1 MKVVPR
7 QWIDRVQRH
16 LRDKNIA
23 GLVLLSVAGWGG
35 NYFSLPLFFG
45 VDFLFGSIFVWL
57 AVRLYGWRWGVL
69 ASAIV
74 SSYTYFRWG
83 HPYAIAI
90 YVVETAVVGWAWY
103 RFQRNLVLIEGIFVA
118 ILGSPIMYFV
128 YANLVGLDAEQ
139 AKLVLLK
146 YAFNGI
152 FNALVASSLVT
163 ALSLPISQKVRS
175 RNRTIPFQQTLC
187 YLLMAFV
194 MFPTLLLMAIDGKH
208 AFETMDNRL
217 QMELQATATELVA
230 TLVQQQHQQLNGLR
244 QLGQL
249 ARDLNFTS
257 SDEVQRTTEFLQRT
271 FPSLKD
277 VAVIDG
283 TGGTIASEPSSQI
296 AFNCPPAEAF
306 VSRHDRLGLL
316 VGTSLLED
324 DGIGGCTIATIST
337 MALNDQLESYRRKLN
352 WHFELIEGDNL
363 VLASTQTAAERQRQ
377 PGEFVLHQH
386 LSDRLTHWLPRDR
399 SESLMARWK
408 QSFYQFRQPI
418 RGELSGTLTIRAP
431 LQPYVNSLQQVYTSN
446 LLAILGIVILSFPVA
461 SLLSRQLTR
470 PLLRLADRTTNLPDK
485 LLDRSNLS
493 WPNSHIAEID
503 SLIANFQDMARLLQ
517 QQFSELHEAN
527 EQLQLTQFAVEHAAE
542 AIFWIDAEA
551 RIVYANQAAC
561 RALEY
566 SDAQLR
572 SMRITE
578 IDPDCDGRDWCQR
591 WEHLAEVGFHRFES
605 RWRSRS
611 GRIFPVEVTSNALE
625 FQGRSYRCAF
635 ARDISDRQQAEAAL
649 RESEERFRQLAEHI
663 EQVFWMSDPNT
674 HETIYVSPAYD
685 RIWGRSRQGLYES
698 PQQFVE
704 AIHPDDRDRVKATL
718 LEQSPR
724 GYDIEYRIVKPDGAV
739 RWLRDRA
746 FPIRDETDRVY
757 RVVGIA
763 EDISDRK
770 QSEVALRQSQERLDS
785 ILNSIQDI
793 VWSVAL
799 PSFEPLYFNP
809 AIETVYGRSMAE
821 FYRNPQLWWEV
832 VAPDD
837 RDWVQQTSDTI
848 IETGHRDIEYR
859 ILRPDGEIRWVRDR
873 ARIVCDRQGNPLR
886 LDGITTDITQRKQA
900 EAALRYTAQIIE
912 QVYESAIS
920 CDLDGYVR
928 SWNRASERL
937 FGYSASEAIGRHISF
952 IYRRDRWEFLRNEA
966 FVPLLSQGNYEIEV
980 QMQRRS
986 GETFWAHLALS
997 LLRDDD
1003 GNPSGIV
1010 GYVKDITERKRIEVA
1025 LERERQQLRQI
1036 VAYAPVAMAMF
1047 DTQMRHIAYS
1057 NKWFAMGYPGG
1068 ESPLGKSY
1076 YECFPDA
1083 PERWKAAHQLALQG
1097 ETVSASED
1105 CWERRDGSRVYLRW
1119 AIHPWYDSDG
1129 KVGGIV
1135 IASDRIN
1142 ELVEA
1147 REAALEAAHLKS
1159 QFLANMSHE
1168 IRTPMNGVLGM
1179 TELLATTDLTSQQRN
1194 FIQTLKA
1201 SGNHLLTIINDI
1213 LDFSKLEAGK
1223 MRLTPYEFEVRRC
1236 LDDAVNLLSAIATEK
1251 GLQLSLHLEP
1261 NLPDRVVGD
1270 ASRLRQVLT
1279 NLINNAIKF
1288 TDRGEV
1294 SVRVSR
1300 DVPASSQPTDTIAL
1314 RFNVRDTGIGIA
1326 QPDLNKLFQAFSQVD
1341 ASTTRQYGGTGLG
1354 LAICKQLVELMSG
1367 TIGVESQQGVG
1378 STFWFTAR
1386 FGQVDGSQDL
1396 GGEGSGS
1403 GIDVVKSLDR
1413 KRVLIA
1419 DRHLPVRQ
1427 QVKAEASQWGMR
1439 VDEARDRAEA
1449 LQALREAALH
1459 GEPYDI
1465 ALLDLALALAEG
1477 GTFAEQLRDRCNG
1490 MPTLLVSIASIDRSD
1505 DAQALL
1511 DRGFAGYL
1519 VKPVQKSRLLA
1530 SIVGALKS
1538 RVPCQGAIA
1547 PFACDLPLPANSSA
1561 IAKSL
1566 NILLVE
1572 DTPINQEVVLSQLE
1586 ALGYSADCACNG
1598 QEALDR
1604 LAREEYDL
1612 VLMDCQMPVL
1622 DGYEATRQL
1631 RQREGERRHTP
1642 TIAMTA
1648 YAMKGDREKCL
1659 AAGMDDYI
1667 SKPVQLDD
1675 LERAIARWSSPSTPE
1690 TDESPPSQP
1699 EPAIETTDDAIVDI
1713 ERLQA
1718 ISRGDLE
1725 FQAMLLQTFLD
1736 DARTYLN
1743 QAKQA
1748 FNAGDSE
1755 TLARRA
1761 HQLKGGGGNVGV
1773 LQVPQVAA
1781 QLETEARSL
1790 ECESIPGLIQTLD
1803 TLLDRLH
1810 AYIQTLK

>member
-16 LRDKNIA
+16 LKDKNIA

-69 ASAIV
+69 ASVIV

-83 HPYAIAI
+83 HPYAIALHVI
-90 YVVETAVVGWAWY
+90 ETVVVGWAWY
-103 RFQRNLVLIEGIFVA
+103 RFQRNLVLIEGIFLA
-118 ILGSPIMYFV
+118 ILGSPMLYFT

-139 AKLVLLK
+139 AKLVVLK

-152 FNALVASSLVT
+152 FNALVASSIVT
-163 ALSLPISQKVRS
+163 ALSLPISQTVRS
-175 RNRTIPFQQTLC
+175 RNRTIPFQQTLF

-208 AFETMDNRL
+208 AFETMDDRL
-217 QMELQATATELVA
+217 QVELKATATEVVA
-230 TLVQQQHQQLNGLR
+230 TLVQQQRQQLNGLR

-249 ARDLNFTS
+249 ARNSNFTS
-257 SDEVQRTTEFLQRT
+257 SYDVQRTTEFLQRT
-271 FPSLKD
+271 FPSLKN

-283 TGGTIASEPSSQI
+283 TGNAIASAPPSQI
-296 AFNCPPAEAF
+296 TFNCPPAEAF
-306 VSRHDRLGLL
+306 TSHHDRLGLL

-324 DGIGGCTIATIST
+324 DGVGGCAIATIST
-337 MALNDQLESYRRKLN
+337 IALNEQLESYRRKLG

-363 VLASTQTAAERQRQ
+363 VLANTQTPAERQLKD
-377 PGEFVLHQH
+377 FLLHQQR
-386 LSDRLTHWLPRDR
+386 SDRLTHWLPRDR
-399 SESLMARWK
+399 GESLMARWK

-431 LQPYVNSLQQVYTSN
+431 LQPYVNSLQQIYISN
-446 LLAILGIVILSFPVA
+446 LLAILGIVILSFPLA

-485 LLDRSNLS
+485 LLDRSSLS
-493 WPNSHIAEID
+493 WPNSRITEIE
-503 SLIANFQDMARLLQ
+503 SLIANFQDMARSLQ
-517 QQFSELHEAN
+517 QKFGELHQAN

-551 RIVYANQAAC
+551 RIVYANQAAS
-561 RALEY
+561 RALEF

-578 IDPDCDGRDWCQR
+578 VDPDCDSRDWCQR

-663 EQVFWMSDPNT
+663 EQVFWMTDPNT
-674 HETIYVSPAYD
+674 REVIYVSPAYEQ
-685 RIWGRSRQGLYES
+685 IWGRSRQELYEY
-698 PQQFVE
+698 PQQLVE
-704 AIHPDDRDRVKATL
+704 AIHPEDRDRVKTTL

-746 FPIRDETDRVY
+746 FPIGDETGRVY

-770 QSEVALRQSQERLDS
+770 QSEVALR
-785 ILNSIQDI
+785 
-793 VWSVAL
+793 
-799 PSFEPLYFNP
+799 
-809 AIETVYGRSMAE
+809 
-821 FYRNPQLWWEV
+821 
-832 VAPDD
+832 
-837 RDWVQQTSDTI
+837 
-848 IETGHRDIEYR
+848 H
-859 ILRPDGEIRWVRDR
+859 
-873 ARIVCDRQGNPLR
+873 
-886 LDGITTDITQRKQA
+886 
-900 EAALRYTAQIIE
+900 TAQIIE
-912 QVYESAIS
+912 QVYESVIS

-952 IYRRDRWEFLRNEA
+952 VYRRDRWDFLQNQA
-966 FVPLLSQGNYEIEV
+966 FTPLLVQGNYEIEV

-986 GETFWAHLALS
+986 GEEFWAHLALS

-1003 GNPSGIV
+1003 GNPSGMV

-1036 VAYAPVAMAMF
+1036 VAHAPVAMAMF

-1057 NKWFAMGYPGG
+1057 NKWFATEYPGN

-1083 PERWKAAHQLALQG
+1083 PERWKAAHQRALRG
-1097 ETVSASED
+1097 ESVAASED

-1119 AIHPWYDSDG
+1119 AIHPWYAADG
-1129 KVGGIV
+1129 QVGGIV

-1179 TELLATTDLTSQQRN
+1179 SELLATTDLTPQQRN
-1194 FIQTLKA
+1194 FVQTLKA

-1223 MRLTPYEFEVRRC
+1223 MRLTPYEFEVGRC
-1236 LDDAVNLLSAIATEK
+1236 LDDTIDLLSAIATEK
-1251 GLQLSLHLEP
+1251 GLQLSLHVEP
-1261 NLPDRVVGD
+1261 DLPDRVVGD

-1294 SVRVSR
+1294 SVRVR
-1300 DVPASSQPTDTIAL
+1300 LEVPGSSQPTETIAL
-1314 RFNVRDTGIGIA
+1314 HFEVRDTGIGIA
-1326 QPDLNKLFQAFSQVD
+1326 QADLNKLFQAFSQID

-1354 LAICKQLVELMSG
+1354 LAICKQLVELMGG
-1367 TIGVESQQGVG
+1367 TIGVESQAGIG

-1386 FGQVDGSQDL
+1386 FGRVDGS
-1396 GGEGSGS
+1396 EGSES

-1419 DRHLPVRQ
+1419 DRHSTVRE
-1427 QVKAEASQWGMR
+1427 QVKVQASQWGMR
-1439 VDEARDRAEA
+1439 VDEARDRASA
-1449 LQALREAALH
+1449 LQALRAAALH

-1465 ALLDLALALAEG
+1465 ALIDLTLALAEG

-1490 MPTLLVSIASIDRSD
+1490 MPTLLVAIASIDRSD

-1519 VKPVQKSRLLA
+1519 VKPVQQSRLFA
-1530 SIVGALKS
+1530 SIVGALQS
-1538 RVPCQGAIA
+1538 RIPFQRAIA
-1547 PFACDLPLPANSSA
+1547 PLACDLPLPADSSA
-1561 IAKSL
+1561 TAKSL
-1566 NILLVE
+1566 KILLVE
-1572 DTPINQEVVLSQLE
+1572 DTPINQEVVLSQLD

-1631 RQREGERRHTP
+1631 RQREGDRRHTP

-1675 LERAIARWSSPSTPE
+1675 LERAIARWSSPSPAE

-1699 EPAIETTDDAIVDI
+1699 EPAIEATDDPIVEV

-1718 ISRGDLE
+1718 ISRGDRD

-1736 DARTYLN
+1736 DARTYLD

-1748 FNAGDSE
+1748 FNAGDGE

-1781 QLETEARSL
+1781 RLETEARSDNV
-1790 ECESIPGLIQTLD
+1790 ESVPALIQTLD

-1810 AYIQTLK
+1810 AYIQTLH